1 MALVGGGGAGNVA
14 GSNPAGVGTSL
25 NYIGDHAY
33 GYSGVIG
40 ATSSGTTYLD
50 FTTGREYIVGTV
62 QCNYTLNQAEDMTYE
77 IKMDG
82 QVVQKWINA
91 GATGVSNAGFEPQ
104 NPQQIIIPPYTR
116 VEIVIT
122 SASTTRDQV
131 ASLVG
136 RVYA

>member
-1 MALVGGGGAGNVA
+1 MALIGGGGAGNVA
-14 GSNPAGVGTSL
+14 GGANPAGIGSSL
-25 NYIGDHAY
+25 NYIGDHCY

-50 FTTGREYIVGTV
+50 FTTGGLYIVATV
-62 QCNYTLNQAEDMTYE
+62 QCNYAINQAEDMVYE

-82 QVVQKWINA
+82 QTVQKWINA

-104 NPQQIIIPPYTR
+104 NPQQIIIPPFTR
-116 VEIVIT
+116 VEVVIT
-122 SASTTRDQV
+122 SASTTRDQA

-136 RVYA
+136 RVY